1 MNNMKAIGF
10 TTSLPIMEED
20 SFVLFEKPVPVPA
33 GRELLVKIAAVSV
46 NPVDYK
52 IHQNSLKDKVQETPK
67 VIGWDAVG
75 IVEATGEQVSLFK
88 KGDRVFYAGDITKDG
103 TNQEY
108 QLVDERIVGFA
119 PEGISIAAAAAMP
132 LTALTAYE
140 LLFDRMRLSAD
151 RDKGKSILIIGG
163 AGGVGSVAIQIAKK
177 ILGLTVIAT
186 ASRESSVDWCKQ
198 MGADQIVDHKDL
210 LTNMKTIGFEQVDF
224 IIDLVDV
231 NQYWDAF
238 VQLIKPQGQIGSI
251 SDPTQPVNLRQL
263 KSKSVSFHWE
273 LMFTRAMFHTDDMIA
288 QHHILNTVADWLKK
302 GVIVSTVNTVLNG
315 FTVANLQEAH
325 RQLASGTT
333 IGKLVIRY

>member
-10 TTSLPIMEED
+10 TTSLPISEED

-33 GRELLVKIAAVSV
+33 GRELLVKIAAISV

-52 IHQNSLKDKVQETPK
+52 IRQNSLKDKVQETPK

-108 QLVDERIVGFA
+108 QLVDERIAGFA
-119 PEGISIAAAAAMP
+119 PEGIAIAAAAAMP

-140 LLFDRMRLSAD
+140 MLFDRMRLSTE

-186 ASRESSVDWCKQ
+186 ASRESSVDWCKK
-198 MGADQIVDHKDL
+198 MGADHVVNHKDL
-210 LTNMKTIGFEQVDF
+210 LANMKATGFEQVDF

-238 VQLIKPQGQIGSI
+238 VQLIKPQGQIASI

-273 LMFTRAMFHTDDMIA
+273 LMFTRF
-288 QHHILNTVADWLKK
+288 
-302 GVIVSTVNTVLNG
+302 
-315 FTVANLQEAH
+315 
-325 RQLASGTT
+325 
-333 IGKLVIRY
+333 